1 MRINEVD
8 EISLKS
14 NFWII
19 NYEKFMKF
27 DIFKTHK
34 ELKQLFFL
42 FSVKLLISIHLTRL
56 VIIYAFKRA
65 GKK

>member
-27 DIFKTHK
+27 DIFKTQRIK
-34 ELKQLFFL
+34 TTFFSIL
-42 FSVKLLISIHLTRL
+42 SETSHFHSFDKISDNLC
-56 VIIYAFKRA
+56 V
-65 GKK
+65 